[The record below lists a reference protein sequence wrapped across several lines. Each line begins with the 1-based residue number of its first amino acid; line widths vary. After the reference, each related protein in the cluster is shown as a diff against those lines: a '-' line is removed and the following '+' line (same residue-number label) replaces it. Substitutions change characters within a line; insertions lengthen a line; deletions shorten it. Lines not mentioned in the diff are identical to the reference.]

1 MRSIQGVRRG
11 EPMRIVIDGREVD
24 GFAGETLAA
33 VMMAQGLVAAR
44 TDTRGLPRGL
54 YCNMGTCMEC
64 MVSVIQPD
72 GGLRR
77 QRACLTDISPGMQV
91 STTAASANS

>member
-1 MRSIQGVRRG
+1 MRSTQGVRRG
-11 EPMRIVIDGREVD
+11 EPVQIVIDGRQVD

-33 VMMAQGLVAAR
+33 VMLAQGLVTAR

-64 MVSVIQPD
+64 MVSVARPD
-72 GGLRR
+72 GRPRR

-91 STTAASANS
+91 STITASANP